1 MPQASPSAPVLWC
14 EIASPFLSGAACRGA
29 VAEVQKLM
37 NDPAFKAQAEQMVAG
52 MKASGGLDMADL
64 ARKAQ
69 QAMGAMGGAG
79 GDELERL
86 RRENALLKNAMRDE
100 L

>member
-1 MPQASPSAPVLWC
+1 MTWC
-14 EIASPFLSGAACRGA
+14 ELSDAKRCA

-52 MKASGGLDMADL
+52 MKAGAGGLDMADL

-69 QAMGAMGGAG
+69 QAMGGMGGMDAG

-86 RRENALLKNAMRDE
+86 RRENAMLKNAMRDE